1 MVSPTKRFV
10 VTLDEQVS
18 VIEAVNFRKANK
30 LRKLGIH
37 VMSAGKTGLDPCFFE
52 PYSRH
57 LLTRWDGWSALLSLN
72 MTRTE

>member
-30 LRKLGIH
+30 LRKLENR
-37 VMSAGKTGLDPCFFE
+37 A
-52 PYSRH
+52 
-57 LLTRWDGWSALLSLN
+57 
-72 MTRTE
+72 